1 MLLRKFSWLYRCANW
16 RYRKFFAAENI
27 KDIKVFARKIV
38 GFNISGNVK
47 VPHRWNGLIRL
58 YSHQAR
64 RGTFLTSVIRPI
76 PLSHTPSS
84 KVWYIALQ
92 PPQTFLE
99 MLNPNFFRAKTFNI
113 FYVFGCEKFSTSSI
127 RAPIKPRKFPQK
139 HLENPQKH
147 IEFSTSDV
155 FLPLYRPK
163 KEEKA
168 PCLGLSPL
176 R

>member
-1 MLLRKFSWLYRCANW
+1 MYRTLLVWLR
-16 RYRKFFAAENI
+16 
-27 KDIKVFARKIV
+27 
-38 GFNISGNVK
+38 GFQMFVLFDVVINEPTFPLSHTLLATCGTLLFLWEQT
-47 VPHRWNGLIRL
+47 P

>member
-1 MLLRKFSWLYRCANW
+1 MP
-16 RYRKFFAAENI
+16 E
-27 KDIKVFARKIV
+27 KI
-38 GFNISGNVK
+38 
-47 VPHRWNGLIRL
+47 H
-58 YSHQAR
+58 
-64 RGTFLTSVIRPI
+64 
-76 PLSHTPSS
+76 LSSYP
-84 KVWYIALQ
+84 K
-92 PPQTFLE
+92 

-113 FYVFGCEKFSTSSI
+113 FYIFGREKIPISSI

>member
-1 MLLRKFSWLYRCANW
+1 MRIFRKLLSCPYHCPTPYYILEGSIIWGSAANRVDMASRFIVEGYLGCTIIYRT
-16 RYRKFFAAENI
+16 YLK
-27 KDIKVFARKIV
+27 
-38 GFNISGNVK
+38 S
-47 VPHRWNGLIRL
+47 
-58 YSHQAR
+58 
-64 RGTFLTSVIRPI
+64 
-76 PLSHTPSS
+76 
-84 KVWYIALQ
+84 
-92 PPQTFLE
+92 
-99 MLNPNFFRAKTFNI
+99 NFFRAKTFNI
-113 FYVFGCEKFSTSSI
+113 FYIFDREKFSTSSI
-127 RAPIKPRKFPQK
+127 RAPTKPRKFPQK